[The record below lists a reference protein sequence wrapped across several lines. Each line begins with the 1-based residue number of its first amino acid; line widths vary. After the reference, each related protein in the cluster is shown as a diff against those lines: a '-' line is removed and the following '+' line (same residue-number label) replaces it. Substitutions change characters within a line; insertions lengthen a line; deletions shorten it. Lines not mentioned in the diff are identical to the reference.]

1 MIYVVPAIIII
12 TLVIAAIK
20 KVSIYDNFIVG
31 IRDSLSLIVFLLPYL
46 ASIFMLIEI
55 FKVSGLSQRVSDILA
70 IPLSYLGIPKE
81 LCELL
86 ILRPLS
92 GTGSLVVVENIFNT
106 YGVDS
111 YVARCA
117 SVIMASNDTILY
129 IVAVYMSSSKDKST
143 GPAIPISIISSIFG
157 AILACLFCKFM

>member
-1 MIYVVPAIIII
+1 MIYIIPVVLLATFIVA
-12 TLVIAAIK
+12 TIK
-20 KVSIYDNFIVG
+20 KVKIYDSFIVG
-31 IRDSLSLIVFLLPYL
+31 IKDSLTLVISLLPYL

-55 FKVSGLSQRVSDILA
+55 FRVSGLSVKLTNFLA
-70 IPLSYLGIPKE
+70 VPFSYLGIPKE
-81 LCELL
+81 LIELL

-92 GTGSLVVVENIFNT
+92 GTGSLALVETIYKS

-129 IVAVYMSSSKDKST
+129 VVAVYFSASKDKKS
-143 GPAIPISIISSIFG
+143 GSAIIISVIASFMG
-157 AILACLFCKFM
+157 AILTCFLCRFM

>member
-1 MIYVVPAIIII
+1 MSYIIPSIIII
-12 TLVIAAIK
+12 TLLIGAIK
-20 KVSIYDNFIVG
+20 KISVYDSFVVG
-31 IRDSLSLIVFLLPYL
+31 IKEALALTISLLPYL

-55 FKVSGLSQRVSDILA
+55 FKISGLSQKISDVLA
-70 IPLSYLGIPKE
+70 IPLGFFGIPKE

-92 GTGSLVVVENIFNT
+92 GTGSLAVVENIFAT

-117 SVIMASNDTILY
+117 SVIMASNDTIFY
-129 IVAVYMSSSKDKST
+129 IVAVYMSSCKDKST
-143 GPAIPISIISSIFG
+143 AIAIPISIFSSFLG
-157 AILACLFCKFM
+157 AILSCLLCKIM

>member
-1 MIYVVPAIIII
+1 MSYIIPIIIII
-12 TLVIAAIK
+12 TLFVGAIK
-20 KVSIYDNFIVG
+20 KISVYDSFVVG
-31 IRDSLSLIVFLLPYL
+31 IKEALALTISLLPYL

-55 FKVSGLSQRVSDILA
+55 FKISGLSQKISDALA
-70 IPLSYLGIPKE
+70 IPLGFFGIPKE

-92 GTGSLVVVENIFNT
+92 GTGSLAVVENIFAT

-117 SVIMASNDTILY
+117 SVIMASNDTIFY
-129 IVAVYMSSSKDKST
+129 IVAVYMSSCKDKST
-143 GPAIPISIISSIFG
+143 GIAIPISIFSSFLG
-157 AILACLFCKFM
+157 AILSCLLCKIM

>member
-1 MIYVVPAIIII
+1 MSYIIPSIIII
-12 TLVIAAIK
+12 TLFVGAIK
-20 KVSIYDNFIVG
+20 KISVYDSFVVG
-31 IRDSLSLIVFLLPYL
+31 IKEALALTISLLPYL

-55 FKVSGLSQRVSDILA
+55 FKISGLSQKISDVLA
-70 IPLSYLGIPKE
+70 ITLGFFGIPKE

-92 GTGSLVVVENIFNT
+92 GTGSLAVVENIFAT

-117 SVIMASNDTILY
+117 SVIMASNDTIFY
-129 IVAVYMSSSKDKST
+129 IVAVYMSRCKDKST
-143 GPAIPISIISSIFG
+143 GIAIPISIFSSFLG
-157 AILACLFCKFM
+157 AILSCLLCKIM